1 MQQRT
6 SLTLSPDRREA
17 AVCGTAGFPCGAYFT
32 DIALY
37 PASAISW
44 HWREEIEL
52 SMVVGGAARVR
63 FGSGAFVLN
72 AGEGMFINAEALHA
86 FDIVGNEGCRMI
98 SLVLDYNMLAGR
110 EDSVF
115 ARRYVMPLV
124 QSGAVKIVRLSPE
137 VEWQQAVLKC
147 LREAFLTYDEGKY
160 GFELIVRA
168 RLTECLWHIVRNM
181 RAAMRE
187 YEGASE
193 ASEER
198 AKRMLDFIHMHYAEP
213 IQLADIAAAANVG
226 ERECLRAFKKTL
238 SVTPTAYLLRY
249 RASMSAQLL
258 LDTDKSIAEICF
270 EVGFNSQSHYGQM
283 FRRFFHMSPREY
295 RVRYGKAAR
304 QQPL

>member
-1 MQQRT
+1 M
-6 SLTLSPDRREA
+6 
-17 AVCGTAGFPCGAYFT
+17 
-32 DIALY
+32 
-37 PASAISW
+37 
-44 HWREEIEL
+44 
-52 SMVVGGAARVR
+52 
-63 FGSGAFVLN
+63 
-72 AGEGMFINAEALHA
+72 
-86 FDIVGNEGCRMI
+86 
-98 SLVLDYNMLAGR
+98 
-110 EDSVF
+110 
-115 ARRYVMPLV
+115 
-124 QSGAVKIVRLSPE
+124 
-137 VEWQQAVLKC
+137 LKC

-168 RLTECLWHIVRNM
+168 RLTECLWHMVRNM

-258 LDTDKSIAEICF
+258 LGTDKSIAEICF
-270 EVGFNSQSHYGQM
+270 EVGSTARATTADVPPLLPHV
-283 FRRFFHMSPREY
+283 PA
-295 RVRYGKAAR
+295 RVSRPLWQGR
-304 QQPL
+304 QAVACYTGATP